1 MCYIGFMEKKRLSF
15 FILIAILIGIIIG
28 ILLWKALTPKLGE
41 GVFYYRTDDSK
52 ANLFL
57 LNGSGEGEKVVTVAA
72 QEIELGKYRPPRH
85 SFVSPDGR
93 QLIYFKKVKEEQIAN
108 SSDGL
113 IASRIFYDPILV
125 NLKTGTD
132 KKIEQPID
140 SSSLLFSPDSN
151 NIVWIEEIKE
161 STYEEIETSGQK
173 RNLWI
178 SRADG
183 ENAQLLAELD
193 ENVILLKRWEEDYV
207 YFQGIFDVSI
217 KSIGRI
223 NVKTKKIDYVV
234 PKGCD
239 DNLTNCQNIEFSPT
253 GMMFLYEI
261 YTQENNKEVT
271 ELYLGDFEKKEYKA
285 ILTTD
290 RISDKIWL
298 DSEKEFFYT
307 EQETTQEQGIKETI
321 HLVDL
326 YKETDSVLYSGSYI
340 SQLAFNDSSNYLY
353 FLERAEGGEINTFR
367 IMRLNIKNKKA
378 ETVLTDNYNNILI
391 VQ

>member
-1 MCYIGFMEKKRLSF
+1 MEKKRLSF
-15 FILIAILIGIIIG
+15 FILVAVLIGIIIG
-28 ILLWKALTPKLGE
+28 ILLWKVLTPKLGE
-41 GVFYYRTDDSK
+41 GVFYYRTDNSK

-57 LNGSGEGEKVVTVAA
+57 LNGKGEGEKIVAVAA
-72 QEIELGKYRPPRH
+72 QEADLGKFVPPKH

-93 QLIYFKKVKEEQIAN
+93 QLIYFKKIKEEQIASLSN
-108 SSDGL
+108 GL
-113 IASRIFYDPILV
+113 IASRIFYDPILI

-132 KKIEQPID
+132 KKINQSID

-151 NIVWIEEIKE
+151 SIAWIEGAKE
-161 STYEEIETSGQK
+161 STYEEIEQSGAK

-183 ENAQLLAELD
+183 ENAQLSVGFD
-193 ENVILLKRWEEDYV
+193 ENVVLLRRWYGDYI
-207 YFQGIFDVSI
+207 YFQGIFDVNI

-223 NVKTKKIDYVV
+223 NTKTKKIDYII

-239 DNLTNCQNIEFSPT
+239 DNLTNCQNIEFSSS
-253 GMMFLYEI
+253 GGMFLYEI
-261 YTQENNKEVT
+261 YNQKDNKEIT

-290 RISDKIWL
+290 RISDKLWL
-298 DSEKEFFYT
+298 DNEKGFFYT
-307 EQETTQEQGIKETI
+307 EQETTKEQVLKETI

-326 YKETDSVLYSGSYI
+326 YKETDTILYTGSYI
-340 SQLAFNDSSNYLY
+340 SQMAFNGSSNYLY
-353 FLERAEGGEINTFR
+353 FLERAEGDEINMFK
-367 IMRLNIKNKKA
+367 IVRLDIKTKQA